1 MDKDLKRIIDQIP
14 LTTTLDKFKP
24 NYFNQSQYGKVFEY
38 YRTLS
43 DGIDHQLDTVDQSI
57 AISRQPLGQ
66 TPWHLHNYI
75 ELTFIMSGQAEIV
88 VKNKT
93 IKLSTG
99 QILLMGQNTIH
110 CLNLNNPKTVI
121 FNLAITSNFLT
132 EERLMILRK
141 LSTVAK
147 MLFTI
152 LRNDNIDQAE
162 YSIFDAT
169 DNSAIQD
176 TLAEIIVEYYQP
188 NFGSQE
194 IINLDVLKLLVEL
207 IRLRQLQQPQVIANE
222 TSDVFDMLIYIENNY
237 RNLSLTQMSEVFH
250 FHPNYLSAK
259 LKTATGMSFS
269 QLISLQKLNTAA
281 AYLIHSHDTV
291 SQISERIGYT
301 DTSYFYQEFKKFF
314 KTTPIQYRKQNQLS

>member
-1 MDKDLKRIIDQIP
+1 MDKNLKTIIDQIP
-14 LTTTLDKFKP
+14 VVTTLDKFEPK
-24 NYFNQSQYGKVFEY
+24 YFNQSQYGKVFKY

-43 DGIDHQLDTVDQSI
+43 DGIAHQLNAVEQTI

-75 ELTFIMSGQAEIV
+75 ELTFVLSGQAEIM
-88 VKNKT
+88 VKNKI

-110 CLNLNNPKTVI
+110 CSNLNNPKTVI

-152 LRNDNIDQAE
+152 LQNDNIDQAE
-162 YSIFDAT
+162 YSFFNAT
-169 DNSAIQD
+169 NNLAIQN
-176 TLAEIIVEYYQP
+176 TLVEIIVEYYKP
-188 NFGSQE
+188 DFGSQE

-207 IRLRQLQQPQVIANE
+207 IRLRQSQQPRVIANE

-237 RNLSLTQMSEVFH
+237 KNLSLTQMSEVFH

-259 LKTATGMSFS
+259 LKSATGMSFS
-269 QLISLQKLNTAA
+269 QLISLQKLNAAA
-281 AYLIHSHDTV
+281 AYLIHSNDTV
-291 SQISERIGYT
+291 SQISEHIGYS

-314 KTTPIQYRKQNQLS
+314 KITPIQYRKKNQTS